1 MSQKLNKVVLAYS
14 GGLDTSAIIP
24 WLIETYG
31 CEVVCAC
38 ANVGQEE
45 ELAGLEERAK
55 ASGASKLYVQDL
67 TDELCESYIWPMI
80 KSGAVYEKNY
90 LLGTSIARPI
100 VAKWLVEIAEKENAD
115 AIAHGCTGKG
125 NDQVRFENTIQA
137 LNPNLDVIAPWRVWN
152 FTSREDLIAYIESKN
167 LPYPDTARNPKL
179 FSRDRN
185 IWHISH
191 EGGPIE
197 AIDAEPDEAWYVLTV
212 SPEAA
217 PDQAETVGIEF
228 VAGEAVALNG
238 KKMKPAEL
246 LRELNRIGGQ
256 HGIGRTN
263 IVENRLVGMKSHGL
277 YENPGGSIL
286 YEAHTQLESIT
297 LDRDTQHFK
306 EMAAVRYSE
315 LIYNGQWFSPLCD
328 SLNAFF
334 AESNRSVTGMVKL
347 KLYKGNII
355 PVGISSP
362 FSLYSEKIASFG
374 DVTLYDHKD
383 ATGFIRCFTLPSR
396 VRSAMEKGQGE
407 AISADLN

>member
-1 MSQKLNKVVLAYS
+1 MSNAIKKVVLAYS

-38 ANVGQEE
+38 ADVGQEE
-45 ELAGLEERAK
+45 DLDGLEERAK
-55 ASGASKLYVQDL
+55 ASGASKLYIGDL
-67 TDELCESYIWPMI
+67 NDELCEDFIWPMI

-90 LLGTSIARPI
+90 LLGTSIARPV
-100 VAKWLVEIAEKENAD
+100 VAKWLVEIAEMENCD
-115 AIAHGCTGKG
+115 AVAHGCTGKG

-137 LNPNLDVIAPWRVWN
+137 LNPDLKVIAPWRIWE
-152 FTSREDLIAYIESKN
+152 FTSREELIAYIESKN
-167 LPYPDTARNPKL
+167 LSYPDSARNPKL

-197 AIDAEPDEAWYVLTV
+197 KIDEAPDEAWYVTTV
-212 SPEAA
+212 SPENA
-217 PDQAETVGIEF
+217 PDKPEFVEIGF

-238 KKMKPAEL
+238 RQMKPADL
-246 LRELNRIGGQ
+246 LRSLNEIGGRN
-256 HGIGRTN
+256 GVGRSN

-277 YENPGGSIL
+277 YENPGGAIL

-297 LDRDTQHFK
+297 LDRDTEHFK
-306 EMAAVRYSE
+306 EFAAVRYAE
-315 LIYNGQWFSPLCD
+315 LIYNGLWYSPLCD

-334 AESNRSVTGMVKL
+334 AESNKNVTGTVTL

-355 PVGISSP
+355 PAGISSP
-362 FSLYSEKIASFG
+362 SSLYSEKIASFG

-396 VRSAMEKGQGE
+396 VRSTMEKNLKG
-407 AISADLN
+407 

>member
-1 MSQKLNKVVLAYS
+1 MTNEIKKVVLAYS

-24 WLIETYG
+24 WLVETYG
-31 CEVVCAC
+31 CEVICAC

-45 ELAGLEERAK
+45 EIGDLEERAIG
-55 ASGASKLYVQDL
+55 SGASKLYIKDL
-67 TDELCESYIWPMI
+67 TDELCEAYIWPMI

-100 VAKWLVEIAEKENAD
+100 VAKWLVEVAEKENAD
-115 AIAHGCTGKG
+115 AISHGCTGKG

-137 LNPNLDVIAPWRVWN
+137 LNPNLKVIAPWRIWD
-152 FTSREDLIAYIESKN
+152 FTSREDLIAYMDSKKIA
-167 LPYPDTARNPKL
+167 YPDSARNPKL

-197 AIDAEPDEAWYVLTV
+197 EIGAEPEESFYVLTV
-212 SPEAA
+212 SPENA
-217 PDQAETVGIEF
+217 PDKPEFVEIEF
-228 VAGEAVALNG
+228 DRGEAVALNG
-238 KKMKPAEL
+238 ERLKPAEL
-246 LRELNRIGGQ
+246 LRRLNVIGGRN
-256 HGIGRTN
+256 GIGRAN

-306 EMAAVRYSE
+306 ETVAVRYAE
-315 LIYNGQWFSPLCD
+315 LIYNGQWFSPLCAA
-328 SLNAFF
+328 LNAFF
-334 AESNRSVTGMVKL
+334 NESNRNVSGSVKL

-355 PVGISSP
+355 PVGIASDR
-362 FSLYSEKIASFG
+362 SLYSEKIASFG

-396 VRSAMEKGQGE
+396 VRAVMEKN
-407 AISADLN
+407 AKA

>member
-1 MSQKLNKVVLAYS
+1 M
-14 GGLDTSAIIP
+14 
-24 WLIETYG
+24 
-31 CEVVCAC
+31 
-38 ANVGQEE
+38 
-45 ELAGLEERAK
+45 
-55 ASGASKLYVQDL
+55 
-67 TDELCESYIWPMI
+67 
-80 KSGAVYEKNY
+80 
-90 LLGTSIARPI
+90 
-100 VAKWLVEIAEKENAD
+100 
-115 AIAHGCTGKG
+115 
-125 NDQVRFENTIQA
+125 
-137 LNPNLDVIAPWRVWN
+137 
-152 FTSREDLIAYIESKN
+152 
-167 LPYPDTARNPKL
+167 
-179 FSRDRN
+179 
-185 IWHISH
+185 
-191 EGGPIE
+191 
-197 AIDAEPDEAWYVLTV
+197 LTV

-246 LRELNRIGGQ
+246 LRELNRIGGR

-355 PVGISSP
+355 P
-362 FSLYSEKIASFG
+362 KIGRAH
-374 DVTLYDHKD
+374 V
-383 ATGFIRCFTLPSR
+383 
-396 VRSAMEKGQGE
+396 
-407 AISADLN
+407 